1 MTSIF
6 DPNNKVKGNWMA
18 WKTVGDKIEGTLINK
33 RVVMNQLQG
42 KEQIVY
48 ELKLANGEIWNVGG
62 KPGID
67 VQMRYIK
74 LGQLV
79 GFEFVQE
86 KPASKPGMNATKIV
100 QVYANPSAVDKDWLA
115 QQEDE
120 SASVGGEP
128 VTYTDATT
136 VPNTPEEMLKK
147 INNIA
152 VEKLGVTNAESVK
165 NKVMEATNLA
175 FIESNLAQILATLEE
190 LPDKK

>member
-6 DPNNKVKGNWMA
+6 DPSNKVKGNWMA
-18 WKTVGDKIEGTLINK
+18 WKNVGDKIEGTLINK
-33 RVVMNQLQG
+33 RVVNNQLQG

-74 LGQLV
+74 LGQVV

-86 KPASKPGMNATKIV
+86 KAPSKPGLNATKII
-100 QVYANPSAVDKDWLA
+100 QVYANSSVVDKDWLA

-120 SASVGGEP
+120 TAASGDEP
-128 VTYTDATT
+128 VTYTESALAS
-136 VPNTPEEMLKK
+136 TPEDILKR

-152 VEKLGVTNAESVK
+152 VEKLGATNAESVK

-175 FIESNLAQILATLEE
+175 FIESNLPQILATLEE